1 MNRHETEIFDRLTK
15 IEQRLQEQ
23 KQEILYLRCI
33 LKDLLDLRITYTDT
47 NKMVRSMLNNIKIE
61 KGE

>member
-47 NKMVRSMLNNIKIE
+47 NKMVRSMLNQIKVE
-61 KGE
+61 KS

>member
-15 IEQRLQEQ
+15 IEQRLEEQ
-23 KQEILYLRCI
+23 KQDILFLKCI

-61 KGE
+61 KS